1 MIGMFISTILMTL
14 LFGSV
19 MTYVLVRTMSDE
31 DFETISHIL
40 KRR

>member
-1 MIGMFISTILMTL
+1 MIGIYLSIILIAL